1 MVITMKKS
9 ILFFCL
15 ILLVL
20 LIAPA
25 TAATLYV
32 DDDSGNGVY
41 TTIQAAVDAATEGDT
56 IFVRAGKYPG
66 FGVNKPNLTIIGEGA
81 DLVTIDVSNNGVGV
95 ELPIQS
101 HNASRTLFKGFKI
114 TNCPN
119 GILVGYE
126 GPAPNCIIQDCVFDR
141 MTSCIYLCD
150 INGTFENNYLIHSE
164 GTNYAISL
172 KNANGFRVKDNQ
184 IEGYTPKIGTIFLS
198 NSKNCI
204 ISNNTL
210 INCTGNGVYF
220 NGITTTNNTITCN
233 IFDENMIYLRN
244 AGEGNQIFLNT
255 NVSGAAL
262 YGTAPTLTHWNSTA
276 PITYTYNDAT
286 HTGYLGNFWSDYTG
300 DDTNNDGVIDTPY
313 ALPDGLGTDHAPLMA
328 AHDAYAPPPEPQT
341 RYVDD
346 DGGEGVYTTIS
357 DAVAASNAGDT
368 IVVRDGAYTENV
380 LVNKH
385 LVISTENGAGAVTV
399 TAATSDKPVFDVD
412 ADGVTVEGFSVRGP
426 TDEHVAGIEIVG
438 FDNCIVRK
446 NDCAGCYNGV
456 HLGGDATGNTV
467 EENYCHENTKRGIS
481 LRDTVSGNLV
491 FNNTC
496 EKNAEDEICIKDTPK
511 DNIVW
516 ANAFLGTVEIK
527 TANTY
532 HSPEEVTYTYRG
544 AEYTGYVGNYY
555 SAYTGTDGD
564 RNGIGDTPMSFGV
577 YKDDYPMMGG
587 WKDGEITG
595 PALTT
600 VTVTPAE
607 IELEEKETFQFSA
620 AGYDDSGEA
629 IEDLVFT
636 WTSSNTTVG
645 KVNATG
651 HFEAL
656 AGGTATVTAESDGV
670 QGTAR
675 VTVLALADL
684 PAIRIVKYAEDG
696 RTVANETTV
705 TVRWMKKNL
714 PVYGGENGTELHFQG
729 PVFSDEWNETH
740 PGKLYDFWDA
750 EETVNAN
757 PGKINE
763 VVKGTSIAD
772 LCDLVGGAE
781 EGNEIKLT
789 ARDGYTGALPYSS
802 VYTPLTRQG
811 EAIIAW
817 WTEYLGD
824 VPAYGEGP
832 RLFFMAPDGI
842 FGNWDMHECLP
853 ERYWHYYEK
862 KPSVAGMSVAKID
875 TIEILPAPREDWTLT
890 LNGAID
896 EEMSRTYYEHG
907 VECSGGIHRAEW
919 TDGGK
924 TWSGMP
930 LWLLCGWV
938 DDGQSHGAG
947 AYRDDLADAGYT
959 VVLIDYGT
967 DGIAGT
973 ADDRNVELQSA
984 DVKRNNGYFLANEI
998 GGQPLDEGDWP
1009 LKLVGP
1015 SVPAEKQLGS
1025 IDAIRLTGLP
1035 GSDEG
1040 MALTLHKGWN
1050 FVSTPRTL
1058 APGNDTVAVFGGVD
1072 CAGHSIFGYDG
1083 TNGWEVLKT
1092 SAPIK
1097 PLDGIWIYSNTTATV
1112 ALTFDSLKPVT
1123 APTKNLVSGWNAIG
1137 FSDISPAPAKD
1148 ALVSVRD
1155 AWAILI
1161 GLDAGDQAYES
1172 SIINGGSGAHTDGRD
1187 LNPGEGYWLFMRTGG
1202 TLAAISI

>member
-1 MVITMKKS
+1 MKKT
-9 ILFFCL
+9 IGIFCL
-15 ILLVL
+15 ILLAL
-20 LIAPA
+20 LIAP
-25 TAATLYV
+25 TAATTWYLHDGDNIRDYTEI
-32 DDDSGNGVY
+32 SG
-41 TTIQAAVDAATEGDT
+41 AVDTQPGDI
-56 IFVRAGKYPG
+56 IFLYNGTYSHFDVQ
-66 FGVNKPNLTIIGEGA
+66 KPHLSIIGEGA
-81 DLVTIDVSNNGVGV
+81 NLVTIDCRGGKYIGLGTEHYDADTTGTWIEGLLVTNSTFGITFSPTNPVCGSTFTRCFFDGMTESLNIRGNKTTF
-95 ELPIQS
+95 S
-101 HNASRTLFKGFKI
+101 HNIVRNSTAKYSAVTVDK
-114 TNCPN
+114 
-119 GILVGYE
+119 V
-126 GPAPNCIIQDCVFDR
+126 DCVVSDNLF
-141 MTSCIYLCD
+141 
-150 INGTFENNYLIHSE
+150 INSTGSGLTLQGKGS
-164 GTNYAISL
+164 S
-172 KNANGFRVKDNQ
+172 
-184 IEGYTPKIGTIFLS
+184 
-198 NSKNCI
+198 
-204 ISNNTL
+204 SNNT
-210 INCTGNGVYF
+210 IV
-220 NGITTTNNTITCN
+220 NNTFSSSSTAGLEFYKSGGDN
-233 IFDENMIYLRN
+233 IIYLNEFIDN
-244 AGEGNQIFLNT
+244 AADVISTTSPAQI
-255 NVSGAAL
+255 
-262 YGTAPTLTHWNSTA
+262 WNSTT
-276 PITYTYNDAT
+276 PITYTYNNTA

-300 DDTNNDGVIDTPY
+300 DDTNSDGVIDTPY
-313 ALPDGLGTDHAPLMA
+313 VLPNGLGTDYAPLMS

-346 DGGEGVYTTIS
+346 DSGADFTSIS

-380 LVNKH
+380 LVDKH

-399 TAATSDKPVFDVD
+399 TAATTGKPVFDVD
-412 ADGVTVEGFSVRGP
+412 ADGVTVEGFAVRGP

-446 NDCAGCYNGV
+446 NDCAGCYNGI

-467 EENYCHENTKRGIS
+467 EENSCHENTKRGLS
-481 LRDTVSGNLV
+481 LRDTVTGNLV
-491 FNNTC
+491 YNNTC
-496 EKNAEDEICIKDTPK
+496 ENNGEAEICIKDHSANNT
-511 DNIVW
+511 IW
-516 ANAFLGTVEIK
+516 ANAFLGPVEIL
-527 TANTY
+527 TGNTY

-544 AEYTGYVGNYY
+544 GEYTGYVGNHY
-555 SAYTGTDGD
+555 SRYTGIDGD
-564 RNGIGDTPMSFGV
+564 KNGIGDTPMSFGV
-577 YKDDYPMMGG
+577 YKDEYPMMGE

-600 VTVTPAE
+600 VAVTPADA
-607 IELEEKETFQFSA
+607 ELEEKETFQFSA
-620 AGYDDSGEA
+620 AGYDDTGEA
-629 IEDLVFT
+629 MEDLVFT

-645 KVNATG
+645 SVNATG
-651 HFEAL
+651 YFEAL
-656 AGGTATVTAESDGV
+656 AGGTTTLTAESDGV
-670 QGTAR
+670 QGTAN
-675 VTVLALADL
+675 VTVIALADL
-684 PAIRIVKYAEDG
+684 PTIRIVKYAEDG
-696 RTVANETTV
+696 RTIADETTV

-714 PVYGGENGTELHFQG
+714 PIYGGENGVELHFQG

-740 PGKLYDFWDA
+740 PGKPYDFWDA

-763 VVKGTSIAD
+763 VVKGTSVRD
-772 LCDLVGGAE
+772 LCNLVGGAE
-781 EGNEIKLT
+781 EGNEIKLS
-789 ARDGYTGALPYSS
+789 AGDGYKKALPYSTF
-802 VYTPLTRQG
+802 YNPPTRQG

-817 WTEYLGD
+817 WTEYQGE
-824 VPAYGEGP
+824 VPAYRDGP

-875 TIEILPAPREDWTLT
+875 TIEILPAPREDWILT
-890 LNGAID
+890 LNGAIA

-907 VECSGGIHRAEW
+907 VGCNGGIHSAEW
-919 TDGGK
+919 TDDGK
-924 TWSGMP
+924 IWSGMP

-938 DDGQSHGAG
+938 DDGQSHGTG

-959 VVLIDYGT
+959 IVLIDYGP

-984 DVKRNNGYFLANEI
+984 DVKRNNGYILANEI
-998 GGQPLDEGDWP
+998 GGRPLEEGDWP

-1058 APGNDTVAVFGGVD
+1058 GPGNDTVAVFGGVD

-1112 ALTFDSLKPVT
+1112 ALTFDTLKLTT
-1123 APTKNLVSGWNAIG
+1123 APTKALIPGWNAIG

-1161 GLDAGDQAYES
+1161 GLDARDQAYES
-1172 SIINGGSGAHTDGRD
+1172 SIINGGSGAHTDERD